1 MAKLF
6 FIRHGQTEANEKGIL
21 TGRLETNLT
30 QKGIDDAVALS
41 KELIE
46 NFDYYYCSPLT
57 RTHQTLKAI
66 KGNNVDFIID
76 ERLTE
81 VSSGD
86 WQGRLKSELP
96 EVEYD
101 LYKKGLLNPPNGE
114 SLDDVDKIIK
124 SFLKDIF
131 SKYKADEKLLVVT
144 HNAFMRNLKRMFI
157 DKDKVSEPKNL
168 EIFIVDDEMYKKIEN
183 NKRELLVGGI

>member
-1 MAKLF
+1 MKLYVVRHGETVSNKMMKVSGDEEALLTNNGVRQAGLLREEFNNIKFDYVFSSPLSRAYETAKL
-6 FIRHGQTEANEKGIL
+6 ITDNEI
-21 TGRLETNLT
+21 
-30 QKGIDDAVALS
+30 
-41 KELIE
+41 
-46 NFDYYYCSPLT
+46 
-57 RTHQTLKAI
+57 
-66 KGNNVDFIID
+66 IID

-96 EVEYD
+96 KVEYD

-114 SLDDVDKIIK
+114 SLDDVDKRIK

-157 DKDKVSEPKNL
+157 DKDKVTEPKNL
-168 EIFIVDDEMYKKIEN
+168 EIYIVDDEMYKKIE
-183 NKRELLVGGI
+183 KER

>member
-1 MAKLF
+1 MPQLY
-6 FIRHGQTEANEKGIL
+6 FIRHGQTEANVKGIL

-30 QKGIDDAVALS
+30 QKGIDDAIELS
-41 KELIE
+41 KELTE
-46 NFDYYYCSPLT
+46 DFDYYYCSPLT

-66 KGNNVDFIID
+66 KGDVEYIVD
-76 ERLTE
+76 ERITE

-86 WQGRLKSELP
+86 WQGKLKSELP

-114 SLDDVDKIIK
+114 SLEDVDKRIK
-124 SFLKDIF
+124 SFLKDMF
-131 SKYKADEKLLVVT
+131 AKYKAEERILVVT

-168 EIFIVDDEMYKKIEN
+168 EIFTVNDEMYKKLEQQEVE
-183 NKRELLVGGI
+183 R

>member
-1 MAKLF
+1 MPQLF

-41 KELIE
+41 ENLKED
-46 NFDYYYCSPLT
+46 FDYYYCSPLT

-66 KGNNVDFIID
+66 KGDVDFIID
-76 ERLTE
+76 ERITE

-86 WQGRLKSELP
+86 WQGKLKTELP
-96 EVEYD
+96 EEEYS

-114 SLDDVDKIIK
+114 SLEDVDKRIK
-124 SFLKDIF
+124 SFLKDMF
-131 SKYKADEKLLVVT
+131 STYKFDEKILVVT

-157 DKDKVSEPKNL
+157 DKDKVGEPKNL
-168 EIFIVDDEMYKKIEN
+168 EIFEINDEMYKRLNQPEEE
-183 NKRELLVGGI
+183 R

>member
-1 MAKLF
+1 MPQLF
-6 FIRHGQTEANEKGIL
+6 FIRHGQTEANVKGIL

-41 KELIE
+41 KELTDDF
-46 NFDYYYCSPLT
+46 NYYYCSPLT

-66 KGNNVDFIID
+66 KGNVKFIVDDRI
-76 ERLTE
+76 TE

-86 WQGRLKSELP
+86 WQGKVKSELP
-96 EVEYD
+96 EREFD

-114 SLDDVDKIIK
+114 SLQDVDKRIK
-124 SFLKDIF
+124 SFLYDMF
-131 SKYKADEKLLVVT
+131 SKYQKDDKILFVT
-144 HNAFMRNLKRMFI
+144 HNAFMRNLKRMFV

-168 EIFIVDDEMYKKIEN
+168 EIFMVDDEMYKKLEEQEEE
-183 NKRELLVGGI
+183 R